1 MGLFLSLSL
10 PLSPLIKDL
19 YVGALSYNK
28 LPCTHKFPKPSLHH
42 SPPSPPTSHNF
53 FYFVISLRNLCRQTL
68 SQMKNKKHP
77 GHQQ

>member
-28 LPCTHKFPKPSLHH
+28 LPCTHTQIPKTLIASLPSL
-42 SPPSPPTSHNF
+42 PPYITQF
-53 FYFVISLRNLCRQTL
+53 FLFRHLVKKFV
-68 SQMKNKKHP
+68 
-77 GHQQ
+77 